1 MSQEKV
7 NRYKEE
13 KANRKEILRRE
24 RRNSLIRK
32 IVFAVLAVALV
43 AWIGYSAHYTHMQ
56 NRDREMVVVNF
67 DGITNYLE
75 SLTAEELELEP
86 DADGEPDAESET
98 GAEGEPEAENE
109 LDAEPDAE

>member
-32 IVFAVLAVALV
+32 IVFAVVSVALV
-43 AWIGYSAHYTHMQ
+43 VWIGFSAYYTHME

-67 DGITNYLE
+67 DGITDYLE
-75 SLTAEELELEP
+75 SLTAEELEVESDVEDESDTADDPEEEP
-86 DADGEPDAESET
+86 DEE
-98 GAEGEPEAENE
+98 
-109 LDAEPDAE
+109 